1 MEKLQAPVRVA
12 CLQMEIFPVDKDRNL
27 ATAERMI
34 REACEQGA
42 GLLIL
47 PEMFNTGTVMED
59 RAQAYAMAETI
70 PDGRSVQLLLGLAR
84 EKGVYIVASFLE
96 RQGPDLFNTAVL
108 AGPEGLVGKYRKLHP
123 CEEEVYWTEPGDL
136 GLPVFHTP
144 IGRIALL
151 ICLDAYYPE
160 TMRICALQGADIIC
174 IPSNWRDVKESRRL
188 PDPFWTMAPTLCM
201 AGALSNHVLVAGV
214 NCVGTVNGRRFPGQS
229 LVAGPWGAPLSGLAG
244 QGEEILYTDVDLSD
258 SRKKY
263 FHPTNSRLANRRTD
277 VYSVDLGYRP
287 EKYAQY

>member
-1 MEKLQAPVRVA
+1 
-12 CLQMEIFPVDKDRNL
+12 MEIFPVDKDRNL

-108 AGPEGLVGKYRKLHP
+108 AGPEGLVGKYRMLKP
-123 CEEEVYWTEPGDL
+123 CEEEV
-136 GLPVFHTP
+136 
-144 IGRIALL
+144 
-151 ICLDAYYPE
+151 
-160 TMRICALQGADIIC
+160 
-174 IPSNWRDVKESRRL
+174 
-188 PDPFWTMAPTLCM
+188 
-201 AGALSNHVLVAGV
+201 
-214 NCVGTVNGRRFPGQS
+214 
-229 LVAGPWGAPLSGLAG
+229 
-244 QGEEILYTDVDLSD
+244 
-258 SRKKY
+258 
-263 FHPTNSRLANRRTD
+263 
-277 VYSVDLGYRP
+277 
-287 EKYAQY
+287 